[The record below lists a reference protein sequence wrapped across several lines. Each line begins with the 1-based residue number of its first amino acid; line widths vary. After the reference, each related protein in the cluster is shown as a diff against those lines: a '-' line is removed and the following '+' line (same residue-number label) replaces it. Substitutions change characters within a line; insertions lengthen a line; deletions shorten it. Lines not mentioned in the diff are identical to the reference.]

1 VARPPVNAVFILWLR
16 QLKRYFRSRARMIG
30 SLGQPTLFLLAL
42 GFGLGPT
49 FARAGRGDYVQF
61 LAPGIVTMGILFTA
75 VFSGIEI
82 IWDRQ
87 FGFLKETL
95 VAPVPRFEIVLG
107 RTLGSATVALIQ
119 GSIVFLVCLA
129 AGFRP
134 AHPLLLPLALLFMAL
149 IAIMCT
155 AIGTAVGSVLED
167 MQGFQLIMNFIVLP
181 LFFFSSALFPVPDLP
196 GAVRLA
202 VRLNPL
208 SYGLRDALNG
218 GFAFGAATDFAV
230 LGLLA
235 AILLATGA
243 WLFSKIEA

>member
-1 VARPPVNAVFILWLR
+1 MNAVYILWLR

-30 SLGQPTLFLLAL
+30 SLGQPILFLLAL

-95 VAPVPRFEIVLG
+95 VAPVSRLEIVLG

-119 GSIVFLVCLA
+119 GGIVFLVCLA

-155 AIGTAVGSVLED
+155 AIGTAVDSVLQD

-181 LFFFSSALFPVPDLP
+181 LFFFFSSALFPVPDLP
-196 GAVRLA
+196 GAVQLA

-208 SYGLRDALNG
+208 SYGVDGLRGALSG
-218 GFAFGAATDFAV
+218 GFAFGIATDFAV